1 MANHGVFVTEQAT
14 SVGAPVVAASGV
26 SFVIGTAPIQGAAD
40 PAEVGVPVRI
50 TGWNEFR
57 TRFGYA
63 DDWAKYTLC
72 EFAFAH
78 FALYGMQ
85 PVIFVNLLDPATH
98 NEAVAA
104 ADISLVNH
112 QISLPKEAIND
123 ANLVIKP
130 ETGAGDA
137 YVKDTDY
144 EVIYTDAACIIEI
157 LSTSAAYA
165 ASKLNVAYKQVKP
178 SVIDATAVATGMES
192 IELCATT
199 LGLIPD
205 LIVSPVYS
213 KTPAVAAAMAAKAGG
228 INGLFH
234 AKALI
239 DISSATADADAY
251 TEVLAYKNT
260 NALTDENQI
269 LCWPLV
275 TFGEKTYHMST
286 HLAALMAANDAQYG
300 APYVSPSNKTLLIDG
315 MVDAQAAEINLTLAQ
330 ANILNAAGVVT
341 ALNFMG
347 GWKAWGNYTAC
358 YPVASDV
365 KDTLVP
371 VSRMFDWVGNTVV
384 QTCWSY
390 IDMPMNRRVLDNIL
404 DMINIW
410 LNGLTGSGYLLGG
423 RVEMTEDENPVTSL
437 MQGIVKF
444 HLYITPPSPA
454 QEINFT
460 LEYDVNYL
468 TEAFQ

>member
-14 SVGAPVVAASGV
+14 SIGAPVVAASGV
-26 SFVIGTAPIQGAAD
+26 SFVIGTAPLQSAAD
-40 PAEVGVPVRI
+40 PAAVGVPVRI

-57 TRFGYA
+57 NRFGYA

-78 FALYGMQ
+78 FVLYGMQ
-85 PVIFVNLLDPATH
+85 PVIFVNLLDPANH
-98 NEAVAA
+98 KEAVVA
-104 ADISLVNH
+104 ADLNVVNH
-112 QISLPKEAIND
+112 RVTLPKETIDNET
-123 ANLVIKP
+123 LVIKA
-130 ETGAGDA
+130 ETGTGSA
-137 YVKDTDY
+137 YIKGTDY
-144 EVIYTDAACIIEI
+144 EVIYTDAACIVEI

-165 ASKLNVAYKQVKP
+165 AAKLNIAYNKVTP
-178 SVIDATAVATGMES
+178 ASVDATAVATGMEA

-205 LIVSPVYS
+205 LIVAPLFSEEA
-213 KTPAVAAAMAAKAGG
+213 AVAAVMAAKAGG
-228 INGLFH
+228 INGLFR

-251 TEVLAYKNT
+251 GDVLAYKNT

-269 LCWPLV
+269 LCWPKV
-275 TFGEKTYHMST
+275 TFGGKTYHMST
-286 HLAALMAANDAQYG
+286 HLAALIAVNDAQFS

-315 MVDAQAAEINLTLAQ
+315 MVDAQGAEINLTLAQ
-330 ANILNAAGVVT
+330 ANILNAQGVVT

-358 YPVASDV
+358 YPAVTDV
-365 KDTLVP
+365 KDNLIP

-390 IDMPMNRRVLDNIL
+390 VDMPMNRRVIDNIL

-423 RVEMTEDENPVTSL
+423 RVEMNEDENPVTNL
-437 MQGIVKF
+437 MQGIVNF

-468 TEAFQ
+468 AEAFQ

>member
-14 SVGAPVVAASGV
+14 SIGAPVVAASGV
-26 SFVIGTAPIQGAAD
+26 PFVIGTAPVQSAED
-40 PAEVGVPVRI
+40 PAALGVPVRI

-57 TRFGYA
+57 KRFGYA

-72 EFAFAH
+72 EYAFVH
-78 FALYGMQ
+78 FALYAMQ

-104 ADISLVNH
+104 ADISVVNH
-112 QISLPKEAIND
+112 RITLPKEAID
-123 ANLVIKP
+123 SAALVIKA
-130 ETGAGDA
+130 ETGTGTA
-137 YVKDTDY
+137 YIKGTDY
-144 EVIYTDAACIIEI
+144 EVFYTDAACIVEI
-157 LSTSAAYA
+157 LSTSAAYSA
-165 ASKLNVAYKQVKP
+165 AKLNVAYSKVKP
-178 SVIDATAVATGMES
+178 SLVDATAVATGMES

-199 LGLIPD
+199 LGIVPD
-205 LIVSPVYS
+205 LIVAPVYS
-213 KTPAVAAAMAAKAGG
+213 EENAVAAVMAAKAGG
-228 INGLFH
+228 INGLFR

-239 DISSATADADAY
+239 DVPSGSGDAEAY
-251 TEVLAYKNT
+251 SGVLAYKNT

-269 LCWPLV
+269 LCWPKV
-275 TFGEKTYHMST
+275 TFGGKTYHMSC
-286 HLAALMAANDAQYG
+286 HLAALIAANDTQFG
-300 APYVSPSNKTLLIDG
+300 APYVSPSNKTLMIDG
-315 MVDAQAAEINLTLAQ
+315 LVNGAGAEINLTLAQ
-330 ANILNAAGVVT
+330 ANILNAAGIVT

-365 KDTLVP
+365 KDNLIP

-390 IDMPMNRRVLDNIL
+390 IDQPMNRRTVDNIL

-410 LNGLTGSGYLLGG
+410 LNGLVGSGYLLGA
-423 RVEMTEDENPVTSL
+423 RVEMTEDENPVTNL